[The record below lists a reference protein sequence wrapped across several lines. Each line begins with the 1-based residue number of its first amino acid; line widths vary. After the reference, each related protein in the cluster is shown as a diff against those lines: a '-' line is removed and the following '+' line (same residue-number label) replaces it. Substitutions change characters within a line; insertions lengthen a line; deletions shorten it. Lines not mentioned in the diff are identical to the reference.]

1 MSSDGSPNGPPQRR
15 GSITQASFTN
25 LFQRGPTTCA
35 GGSNGQMNGGPF
47 DTHRRRLSVTTMGLS
62 GTSPTSPSSFNLRRG
77 SMSTNSDSI
86 DESVVED
93 DEMPG
98 TVKTIPAAPFGRRT
112 SFGGSNL
119 RTYRPGGNSP
129 GNGKMQEFHHRT
141 PDPELLAESSLG
153 HARCSR
159 ADGGQGRGSIG
170 GSGTDYLSIMMA
182 SRTFSDSVIRA
193 DQPGLNWSEQ
203 LRSRAESCVSAVRP
217 SFSLGSSPPRPAPQH
232 DRTKS
237 VSDMMQPPVQAPRPA
252 VQQPKPEPRKPDAFQ
267 ERILKGDF
275 YMD

>member
-1 MSSDGSPNGPPQRR
+1 MSSDGAPNGPPQRR

-25 LFQRGPTTCA
+25 LFQRGPTTCS

-98 TVKTIPAAPFGRRT
+98 TMKTTPTAPFGRRT

-129 GNGKMQEFHHRT
+129 GN
-141 PDPELLAESSLG
+141 
-153 HARCSR
+153 
-159 ADGGQGRGSIG
+159 
-170 GSGTDYLSIMMA
+170 
-182 SRTFSDSVIRA
+182 

-237 VSDMMQPPVQAPRPA
+237 VSDMMQPPVQTPRPTA
-252 VQQPKPEPRKPDAFQ
+252 QQPKPEPRRPDAFQ